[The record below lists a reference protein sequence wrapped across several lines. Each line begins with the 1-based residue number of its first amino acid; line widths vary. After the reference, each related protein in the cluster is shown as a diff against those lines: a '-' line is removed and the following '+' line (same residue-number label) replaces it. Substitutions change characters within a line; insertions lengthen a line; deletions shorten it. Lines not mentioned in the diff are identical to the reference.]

1 MDADDH
7 VKLLD
12 RAFNFQL
19 ALVSHGNL
27 GSDNFR
33 KTQKE
38 AKEIF
43 QDIEGAAKPWLGR
56 GSREDRANDERDT
69 FAEQWEEI
77 AGFSLTDKD
86 AMAKWEDDLTK
97 HTSDSVKGLHER
109 QAAEAKFTDSFA
121 ERLAAIQQKRMKQQ
135 GR

>member
-1 MDADDH
+1 MQANTLSGGFT
-7 VKLLD
+7 KPAAQSAQ
-12 RAFNFQL
+12 AFRSVL
-19 ALVSHGNL
+19 
-27 GSDNFR
+27 
-33 KTQKE
+33 E
-38 AKEIF
+38 AMARPGTI

-56 GSREDRANDERDT
+56 GSREDRASDERDT
-69 FAEQWEEI
+69 FAEQWEAM
-77 AGFSLTDKD
+77 AGFSLTDED
-86 AMAKWEDDLTK
+86 AMAKWEDALRN

>member
-43 QDIEGAAKPWLGR
+43 QDIEEAAKPWLGQK
-56 GSREDRANDERDT
+56 SREDRASDERDT
-69 FAEQWEEI
+69 FAEQ
-77 AGFSLTDKD
+77 
-86 AMAKWEDDLTK
+86 
-97 HTSDSVKGLHER
+97 
-109 QAAEAKFTDSFA
+109 
-121 ERLAAIQQKRMKQQ
+121 
-135 GR
+135 